1 MDKFIIQG
9 GKKLS
14 GSVEISGSKN
24 SVLPILASALLLDK
38 GESVI
43 HNVPN
48 LSDIDAM
55 LKVLEHLGA
64 KIRRDVKNGSVVVNA
79 ENLTSFEAPYDLVR
93 KMRASFLVMGP
104 LLARVG
110 KAKVSLPGGC
120 VLGPRPV
127 NLHLSGFKALGAKIE
142 EEHGYVIASADK
154 LKGNII
160 YFVLWQRYFTNIVII
175 KIHSSNSLRENV
187 SVGIPRNQFRIK

>member
-1 MDKFIIQG
+1 MDKFTILG

-14 GSVEISGSKN
+14 GSVEIAGSKN
-24 SVLPILASALLLDK
+24 SALPILAAALLLDK
-38 GESVI
+38 GESII

-55 LKVLEHLGA
+55 LKVLEYLGA
-64 KIRRDVKNGSVVVNA
+64 KVIRDMKENTVTVNA

-104 LLARVG
+104 LLARMG

-127 NLHLSGFKALGAKIE
+127 NLHLAGFQALGAKIE
-142 EEHGYVIASADK
+142 EEHGYVIASAEK
-154 LKGNII
+154 LKGNI
-160 YFVLWQRYFTNIVII
+160 
-175 KIHSSNSLRENV
+175 
-187 SVGIPRNQFRIK
+187 